1 MVDADRIARQLE
13 FILELDRLKGIVRRS
28 WLLHTERR
36 ENSAEHSWHL
46 AVMAMV
52 LAEHAA
58 EPVDLL
64 RVIEMVLVH
73 DVVEIDAGDTFR
85 YDTAGEAGRVERER
99 RAADRLFPLLP
110 ADQAEH
116 LRQLWEEF
124 EARQTAE
131 ARFAAALDRLMP
143 MLHNLHGDGRG
154 WRENGVTADRVLATN
169 GVMMAEGAPTLWEVA
184 RALVEAAVARGVLP
198 AAPPGSPAGE

>member
-1 MVDADRIARQLE
+1 MGGDRIARQLQ
-13 FILELDRLKGIVRRS
+13 FILELDRLKGIERRS
-28 WLLHTERR
+28 WLLHAERR

-64 RVIEMVLVH
+64 KVIEMVLVH

-85 YDTAGEAGRVERER
+85 YDLAAQADQEERER
-99 RAADRLFPLLP
+99 RAADRLFALLP
-110 ADQAEH
+110 ADQGAH
-116 LRQLWEEF
+116 LRARWEEF
-124 EARQTAE
+124 EARETAE

-143 MLHNLHGDGRG
+143 MLHNLYGNGRG
-154 WRENGVTADRVLATN
+154 WRDHGVTADRVLATN
-169 GVMMAEGAPTLWEVA
+169 ALMAEGAPRLWEVA
-184 RALVEAAVARGVLP
+184 RALVEEAVAQGVLP
-198 AAPPGSPAGE
+198 ARGE